1 MKRSRPENQHSG
13 EGDLTGA
20 QWWRFANVGGR
31 LRRALSNARYANVTA
46 TLALMI
52 ALGGTGYA
60 AVSITGRD
68 IRNGTIRGADIAN
81 GTITSSKIR
90 NRSIRGSDIA
100 AGTISSTNVRD
111 ASLEGRDFKAG
122 QLPGAVTGP
131 AGPPGANAMA
141 SVIVR
146 EARSPD
152 LIAAGDPATVAVACA
167 AGEKAV
173 TGGATSPSNIFDV
186 RTSTPTGTGAA
197 GGTIPTGWRVEAVN
211 TAGAPNTL
219 QAFAICAGP

>member
-1 MKRSRPENQHSG
+1 
-13 EGDLTGA
+13 
-20 QWWRFANVGGR
+20 VGGR
-31 LRRALSNARYANVTA
+31 LRAGFGNARYANVTA

-90 NRSIRGSDIA
+90 NRAIKGSDIA
-100 AGTISSTNVRD
+100 VNTISSKNVRD

-122 QLPGAVTGP
+122 QLAGGVAGP
-131 AGPPGANAMA
+131 PGPPGANAMA

-146 EARSPD
+146 EGRTPG
-152 LIAAGDPATVAVACA
+152 LIAAGATATVAVGCA

-173 TGGATSPSNIFDV
+173 AGGATSPSDIFDV
-186 RTSTPTGTGAA
+186 VTSMPTGAVTAA
-197 GGTIPTGWRVEAVN
+197 GTIPTGWRVEAIN
-211 TAGAPNTL
+211 KASAPNTL
-219 QAFAICAGP
+219 LAFAICAGP